1 MNKILHLYGKSVCS
15 VLRPQKSLMQSN
27 DLPASLTLDYYDI
40 CYVVCVERA
49 RAAKGSS
56 MNYVPA
62 TKLICILLML
72 YLSLFFTA
80 NDYRQT
86 TDKLIFKH
94 VISTLR

>member
-56 MNYVPA
+56 INYVPA
-62 TKLICILLML
+62 TKLICTLLS
-72 YLSLFFTA
+72 YVTGKEGEFSLPYA
-80 NDYRQT
+80 RHYNPL
-86 TDKLIFKH
+86 LIRNR
-94 VISTLR
+94 S